1 MLLELSERRNL
12 LAPQGGGDPGE
23 MGQPVKLP
31 EGLDS
36 ERKRLLNEGWQKN
49 AFNQYV
55 SDMISVHRTLPDIR
69 DDK

>member
-1 MLLELSERRNL
+1 M
-12 LAPQGGGDPGE
+12 GD
-23 MGQPVKLP
+23 PVKLP
-31 EGLDS
+31 KHLEP

-69 DDK
+69 DGK